1 MSLSIVEVVVEVAL
15 KISLMMAVAA
25 VAAGLMRRRA
35 SAASRHLV
43 WTLAVIA
50 VLVLPIGSLALPGW
64 KVPIRGAAAI
74 DVVDQQPV
82 TSQAA
87 ASGDPVREADATGNT
102 SSTPTA
108 GATRTS
114 WVALFLVAYAAGV
127 VLLLVRLVVAQREMR
142 GLVSRATDIGDQD
155 WISLFGECSARVGVR
170 RPVRLVRGREHAMPM
185 ACGVRRPIIVMPL
198 VAEMWDDERR
208 RAVLLHELAHVARFD
223 CLTQM
228 LAGLAAALYWP
239 HPGVWWMAR
248 RLRVERELACDD
260 CVLSSGARP
269 REYAGHLL
277 ELAYSLGGHRAPA
290 LAVSMARPRQLEGR
304 MLAMLDATRNRATP
318 AAGHRLLALLITGVV
333 VAPIAAATIVT
344 VPVAPAGQAAA
355 APAGAQDGP
364 AAPSLAPG
372 TWQLRRSTDGRAVQL
387 TVSESENSFH
397 SMTLPVERLDG
408 LAPLLAGAGGSARF
422 SLKRDAGTFDFEGT
436 LRSGAGG
443 GTVTFVPS
451 ATFPVELARRGFARP
466 TQTQQQA
473 MAWSDVGF
481 AFIDALA
488 AEKYARP
495 DLQQLVSAA
504 HHGVGLTYVKEL
516 ADLGYRLGTVDALI
530 RLRDHGVS
538 ARSIRDLRAQGLD
551 GLTAEDLVRARD
563 HGVGAEYV
571 GGLRALG
578 YAGLSLDALVGAR
591 DHGISPDYVRDLRQ
605 LGYQLS
611 LADLTRARD
620 HGVSVE
626 YIKDLAGL
634 GYGGVSLN
642 DLIRMRDHGVSPNW
656 LREVE
661 SQSAERP
668 SIDDLVSLRDHG
680 LKSMAPGP
688 QLHSWD
694 LRSKLG
700 AWLARLL
707 S

>member
-1 MSLSIVEVVVEVAL
+1 MSLSIVEVTS
-15 KISLMMAVAA
+15 KISLVMAVAA
-25 VAAGLMRRRA
+25 VAAGLMRWRA

-43 WTLAVIA
+43 WTLAVAA
-50 VLVLPIGSLALPGW
+50 VLVLPIGSLSLPSW

-74 DVVDQQPV
+74 DVVDHQPV
-82 TSQAA
+82 TSPVAA
-87 ASGDPVREADATGNT
+87 AGDPVREADARG
-102 SSTPTA
+102 SASTA
-108 GATRTS
+108 GAMRTS

-127 VLLLVRLVVAQREMR
+127 GLLLFRLVVAQREVR
-142 GLVSRATDIGDQD
+142 WLGSRATDISDQG
-155 WISLFGECSARVGVR
+155 WITLLGGCSARAGVR
-170 RPVRLVRGREHAMPM
+170 RPVRLVRSREHAMPM
-185 ACGVRRPIIVMPL
+185 ACGVRRPMIVMPM
-198 VAEMWDDERR
+198 VAEMWDDDRR

-223 CLTQM
+223 CLTQV
-228 LAGLAAALYWP
+228 LAELAVALYWP
-239 HPGVWWMAR
+239 HPGVWWMTR

-260 CVLSSGARP
+260 RVLSSGAQP
-269 REYAGHLL
+269 REYAAHLL
-277 ELAYSLGGHRAPA
+277 ELAYSLGGYRAPA

-318 AAGHRLLALLITGVV
+318 TPGHRLLALAIAGVV
-333 VAPIAAATIVT
+333 VVPIAAATIVAA
-344 VPVAPAGQAAA
+344 PVAPADQAVT
-355 APAGAQDGP
+355 APAGGQNGP
-364 AAPSLAPG
+364 AAPTLGPG
-372 TWQLRRSTDGRAVQL
+372 TWQLRRSTDGRTVQL

-397 SMTLPVERLDG
+397 STTLPVERLDG
-408 LAPLLAGAGGSARF
+408 LAPLLIAGSGGPARF

-443 GTVTFVPS
+443 GTVTFAPS

-466 TQTQQQA
+466 THVQQLA
-473 MAWSDVGF
+473 LAWGDVGL
-481 AFIDALA
+481 AFIDEVAT
-488 AEKYARP
+488 EKYARP

-504 HHGVGLTYVKEL
+504 QHGVGLSYVKEL
-516 ADLGYRLGTVDALI
+516 AELGYRLGTVDALI

-538 ARSIRDLRAQGLD
+538 PRSIRDLKAQGLD

-563 HGVGAEYV
+563 HGVSAEYV

-591 DHGISPDYVRDLRQ
+591 DHGISLDYVRDLRQ

-626 YIKDLAGL
+626 YIKDLAQL
-634 GYGGVSLN
+634 GYEHLSLN
-642 DLIRMRDHGVSPNW
+642 DLVRLRDHGVSSNW

-661 SQSAERP
+661 SRSAERL
-668 SIDDLVSLRDHG
+668 SIDELVSLRDHG
-680 LKSMAPGP
+680 VKSLAPGP

-707 S
+707 N